1 MQTREQLSNPQRR
14 SAIEKIDVV
23 TEQRSLD
30 VVTEQRSLNMR
41 KSSAWKFK
49 EKNRETSQA
58 ALARWWSNRK
68 SR

>member
-23 TEQRSLD
+23 TEQRSL
-30 VVTEQRSLNMR
+30 NMR

-49 EKNRETSQA
+49 KKNRETSLA

>member
-23 TEQRSLD
+23 TEQRSL
-30 VVTEQRSLNMR
+30 NMR

-49 EKNRETSQA
+49 EKNRETSLA